1 MLISLNYFKVDYSA
15 DQWLMKNMDP
25 LNDNIVAL
33 LQASSDVFTR
43 EIWKDGITYYKYTQ
57 ITIINIIINYI
68 NIR

>member
-57 ITIINIIINYI
+57 ITIINILII
-68 NIR
+68 